1 MKDFRILA
9 VVLLFALMLGIA
21 YHIEV
26 KARPIKNVDV
36 RVQTGESA
44 ER

>member
-9 VVLLFALMLGIA
+9 VLLLFIAMVGLA

-26 KARPIKNVDV
+26 KARPVKDV
-36 RVQTGESA
+36 TVRTQQGESP
-44 ER
+44 EH

>member
-9 VVLLFALMLGIA
+9 VLLLFIAMIGLA

-26 KARPIKNVDV
+26 KARPVKNIDV
-36 RVQTGESA
+36 HMQQGESA
-44 ER
+44 EH

>member
-9 VVLLFALMLGIA
+9 VVLLFALVIGLA

-26 KARPIKNVDV
+26 KARPVKNVDV
-36 RVQTGESA
+36 HMQQGESA
-44 ER
+44 EH

>member
-9 VVLLFALMLGIA
+9 VLLLFIAMIGLA

-26 KARPIKNVDV
+26 KARPVKDV
-36 RVQTGESA
+36 TVRNQTGEPA
-44 ER
+44 EH